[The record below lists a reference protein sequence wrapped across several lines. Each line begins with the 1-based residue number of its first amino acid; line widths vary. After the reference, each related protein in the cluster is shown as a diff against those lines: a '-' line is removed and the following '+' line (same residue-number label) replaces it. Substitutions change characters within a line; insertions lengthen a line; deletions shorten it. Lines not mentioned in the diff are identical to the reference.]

1 MSADYLRTRRPLPG
15 VAVAGVT
22 ATISGVSIYVNSFG
36 VHSFSSPAV
45 YTTAKN
51 LVATVGLVAATT
63 LAMVWRHRRSASAMD
78 RFVGAPNFGDD
89 RRLGARQWLGLTY
102 VGVIGGGLAFVLF
115 FNGLAISQPASAAF
129 WRDSLV
135 LWVAILAVV
144 FLRERLRW
152 WNVAAMVLLVAG
164 EIVVTGGVGQL
175 GANRGEMYVVASS
188 LLWAGEVVIARKLLA
203 TLAPATLSV
212 VRMGVGAVTLVVYL
226 AATGSLSMLVSLTAH
241 QLTWALWTGTLLAA
255 YVATWMSALARAR
268 ALDVTSILV
277 ASALITWTLQLIAG
291 AVVPAPNSLGLVLI
305 ALGAGLLLWAA
316 RVGREGSVPRR
327 TSGRSR

>member
-1 MSADYLRTRRPLPG
+1 MSTLRPVRRATPG
-15 VAVAGVT
+15 VLFAGVT
-22 ATISGVSIYVNSFG
+22 AMISGVSVYVNGFG
-36 VHSFSSPAV
+36 VRSYSSPAV

-51 LVATVGLVAATT
+51 LVATMALVVVTT
-63 LAMVWRHRRSASAMD
+63 LAFSLRHRRPGSAQD
-78 RFVGAPNFGDD
+78 RFVGAPRAGDE
-89 RRLGARQWLGLTY
+89 RRLGVRQWLGLSY

-135 LWVAILAVV
+135 LWVAVLAVV

-175 GANRGEMYVVASS
+175 GANRGELFVVASS
-188 LLWAGEVVIARKLLA
+188 VLWAGEVVVARRLL
-203 TLAPATLSV
+203 TSLAPATLSI
-212 VRMGVGAVTLVVYL
+212 VRMGVGALTLVVYL
-226 AATGSLSMLVSLTAH
+226 GVTGSLSMLVSLSAH
-241 QLTWALWTGTLLAA
+241 QMTWALWTGMLLAA

-277 ASALITWTLQLIAG
+277 ASALITWSLQLVAG
-291 AVVPAPNSLGLVLI
+291 TVVPAPNSLGLVLI
-305 ALGAGLLLWAA
+305 ALGAGLLVWAA
-316 RVGREGSVPRR
+316 RRRPDGSLSTNTIGVRP
-327 TSGRSR
+327 